1 MGLNNKFTRL
11 IENVKQ
17 MQSAVIAYSG
27 GVDSTF
33 LLKVASMSNLE
44 RLMAVTADS
53 ESLPREEL
61 LFAEQMTN
69 SLNVPHR
76 VIRTEELKDENFVVN
91 PPERCYYCKKELFSR
106 VKDIAVAEGF
116 SYIVDGTNADDA
128 HDYRP
133 GRRAAMEMGVKS
145 PLLEIGLTKK
155 EIREL
160 SFKLGLSSWDKPAN
174 PCLASRFS
182 YGQRITREELEK
194 VEKAEGFLRELGL
207 KELRV
212 RHHGDIARI
221 EVMPG
226 AVSIFE
232 NEEIRLEIVDFF
244 KAIGFKYVTLD
255 LQGFRSGSLN
265 E

>member
-1 MGLNNKFTRL
+1 MTSNDKFNKLKETL
-11 IENVKQ
+11 KQ
-17 MQSAVIAYSG
+17 MQSVIIAYSG

-33 LLKVASMSNLE
+33 LLKVASMSNLG

-76 VIRTEELKDENFVVN
+76 VIKTEELKDENFTAN
-91 PPERCYYCKKELFSR
+91 PPERCYYCKSELFSR
-106 VKDIAVAEGF
+106 LKDIAIVEGF

-133 GRRAAMEMGVKS
+133 GRRAAVEMGVKS
-145 PLLEIGLTKK
+145 PLLEVGLTKK

-182 YGQRITREELEK
+182 YGQRVTREELEK
-194 VEKAEGFLRELGL
+194 VEKAEGFLREFGL

-221 EVMPG
+221 EVMPQ
-226 AVSIFE
+226 AMSIFE
-232 NEEIRLEIVDFF
+232 NEEVRLEIVNFF
-244 KAIGFKYVTLD
+244 KTIGFKYVTLD